1 MSAFF
6 VARLDIRDPARYE
19 DYLAG
24 FDEVFA
30 GTGGEVLAVDDATV
44 TLEGEPTPGR
54 SVIIRFPDEAS
65 LRRWYDSPAYQRLKG
80 IRNEAAEGTVILV
93 HGR

>member
-6 VARLDIRDPARYE
+6 IARLDIRDPVRYE

-24 FDEVFA
+24 FDAVFE
-30 GTGGEVLAVDDATV
+30 GTGGEVLAVDDATS
-44 TLEGEPTPGR
+44 TLEGQPAPGR
-54 SVIIRFPDEAS
+54 SVIIRFPDEAA
-65 LRRWYDSPAYQRLKG
+65 LRRWYDSPAYQRLRS
-80 IRNEAAEGTVILV
+80 IRNEAAEGAVILV

>member
-6 VARLDIRDPARYE
+6 IARLDIRDPARYE

-24 FDEVFA
+24 FDEAFA

-44 TLEGEPTPGR
+44 TLEGQAAPGR
-54 SVIIRFPDEAS
+54 SVVIRFPDEAA
-65 LRRWYDSPAYQRLKG
+65 LRRWYDSTAYQKLKC
-80 IRNEAAEGTVILV
+80 IRNEAAEGAVILV

>member
-6 VARLDIRDPARYE
+6 IARLDIRDPVRYE

-24 FDEVFA
+24 FDAIFA
-30 GTGGEVLAVDDATV
+30 GTGGEVLAVDDETV
-44 TLEGEPTPGR
+44 TLEGEPAPGR
-54 SVIIRFPDEAS
+54 SVVIRFPDEAA
-65 LRRWYDSPAYQRLKG
+65 LRRWYDSPAYQRLRS
-80 IRNEAAEGTVILV
+80 IRNEAAEGAVILV

>member
-6 VARLDIRDPARYE
+6 IARLDIRDPGRYG

-24 FDEVFA
+24 FDEAFA
-30 GTGGEVLAVDDATV
+30 CTGGEVLAVDDDTE
-44 TLEGEPTPGR
+44 TLEGEPAPGR
-54 SVIIRFPDEAS
+54 SVIIRFPDEAA
-65 LRRWYDSPAYQRLKG
+65 LRRWYDSPAYRRLRG
-80 IRNEAAEGTVILV
+80 IRNEAAEGDVILV